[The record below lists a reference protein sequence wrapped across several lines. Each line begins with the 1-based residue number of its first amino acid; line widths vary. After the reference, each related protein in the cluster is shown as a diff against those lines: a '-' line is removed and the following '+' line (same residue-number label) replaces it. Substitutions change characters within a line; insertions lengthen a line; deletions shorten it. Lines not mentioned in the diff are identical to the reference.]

1 MKKRILTGITTT
13 GTPHIGNYLGAIKPA
28 LELAKDYD
36 ESFYF
41 LADYHAIIKN
51 SKSDEVSN
59 SVKHVA
65 LAWLSSGL
73 DPNKS
78 FFYRQSDVHEIL
90 ELSWILNCVTAKG
103 LMNRSHAYKAAT
115 SINTDDEDKGIT
127 MGLFSYP
134 VLMAADI
141 LMFNATHVPVGAD
154 QIQHIEM
161 TRDIAG
167 RFNHLYKKTFVLPE
181 AIIQS
186 SKETVPGLD
195 GQKMSKSY
203 GNIIPL
209 LSTEKQLKKSI
220 SKIVTNSLE
229 PGDPKDSSNCTV
241 FALYKYFATKQMIDE
256 LKDDYKNGISWGD
269 AKNKLFEV
277 VNNTVR
283 PIRESYETLLEDR
296 DLINDLLSDGSN
308 KVRPIAKELLDSIR
322 SSVGINKISDIRTWT
337 DKEMF
342 IQFGDSGLRIAKLAR
357 AEDNRPVKSYKKRKS
372 ISSETTFNND
382 ISSLDTL
389 SNILWKVSLAT
400 SDRCKSLNLAGY
412 TITLKLKTSNFKTI
426 TRRRTLPQV
435 TQLADTIFNTCL
447 TLLEGEAKDQKF
459 RLIGVSLSNLSKP
472 LGDHGILLDPMALKR
487 GKAERVTDSIR
498 SKYGRNSLIKGRQFK
513 L

>member
-28 LELAKDYD
+28 LELAKEYD

-51 SKSDEVSN
+51 SKSTEVTD
-59 SVKHVA
+59 SVKNVA
-65 LAWLSSGL
+65 LAWLASGL
-73 DPNKS
+73 NPNKS
-78 FFYRQSDVHEIL
+78 FFYRQSDIPEIL
-90 ELSWILNCVTAKG
+90 ELSWVLNCVTAKG

-115 SINTDDEDKGIT
+115 NLNKDDEDKGIT

-134 VLMAADI
+134 ILMAADI

-167 RFNHLYKKTFVLPE
+167 RFNHLYKKTFILPE

-186 SKETVPGLD
+186 TNETVPGID

-220 SKIVTNSLE
+220 AKIVTNSLE

-241 FALYKYFATKQMIDE
+241 FALYKYFASKPMVDE
-256 LKDDYKNGISWGD
+256 FCDDYKRGISWGD

-277 VNNTVR
+277 VNNEIT
-283 PIRESYETLLEDR
+283 PIRESYEKLQEDK
-296 DLINDLLSDGSN
+296 DFINDLLSDGSN
-308 KVRPIAKELLDSIR
+308 KVRPIAKELLESIR
-322 SSVGINKISDIRTWT
+322 SSVGINKIS
-337 DKEMF
+337 
-342 IQFGDSGLRIAKLAR
+342 
-357 AEDNRPVKSYKKRKS
+357 
-372 ISSETTFNND
+372 
-382 ISSLDTL
+382 
-389 SNILWKVSLAT
+389 
-400 SDRCKSLNLAGY
+400 
-412 TITLKLKTSNFKTI
+412 
-426 TRRRTLPQV
+426 
-435 TQLADTIFNTCL
+435 
-447 TLLEGEAKDQKF
+447 
-459 RLIGVSLSNLSKP
+459 
-472 LGDHGILLDPMALKR
+472 
-487 GKAERVTDSIR
+487 
-498 SKYGRNSLIKGRQFK
+498 
-513 L
+513 

>member
-28 LELAKDYD
+28 LELAKEYD

-51 SKSDEVSN
+51 SKSTEVTD
-59 SVKHVA
+59 SVKNVA
-65 LAWLSSGL
+65 LAWLASGL
-73 DPNKS
+73 NPNKS
-78 FFYRQSDVHEIL
+78 FFYRQSDVPEIL
-90 ELSWILNCVTAKG
+90 ELSWVLNCVTAKG

-115 SINTDDEDKGIT
+115 TLNKDDEDKGIT

-134 VLMAADI
+134 ILMAADI

-167 RFNHLYKKTFVLPE
+167 RFNHLYKKTFILPE

-186 SKETVPGLD
+186 TNEIVPGID

-220 SKIVTNSLE
+220 AKIVTNSLE

-241 FALYKYFATKQMIDE
+241 FALYKYFASKPMVDE
-256 LKDDYKNGISWGD
+256 FCDDYKRGISWGD

-277 VNNTVR
+277 VNNEIT
-283 PIRESYETLLEDR
+283 PIRESYEKLQEDK
-296 DLINDLLSDGSN
+296 DFINDLLSDGSN
-308 KVRPIAKELLDSIR
+308 KVRPIAKELLESIR
-322 SSVGINKISDIRTWT
+322 SSVGINKIS
-337 DKEMF
+337 
-342 IQFGDSGLRIAKLAR
+342 
-357 AEDNRPVKSYKKRKS
+357 
-372 ISSETTFNND
+372 
-382 ISSLDTL
+382 
-389 SNILWKVSLAT
+389 
-400 SDRCKSLNLAGY
+400 
-412 TITLKLKTSNFKTI
+412 
-426 TRRRTLPQV
+426 
-435 TQLADTIFNTCL
+435 
-447 TLLEGEAKDQKF
+447 
-459 RLIGVSLSNLSKP
+459 
-472 LGDHGILLDPMALKR
+472 
-487 GKAERVTDSIR
+487 
-498 SKYGRNSLIKGRQFK
+498 
-513 L
+513 

>member
-28 LELAKDYD
+28 LELAKEYD

-51 SKSDEVSN
+51 LKSTEVTD
-59 SVKHVA
+59 SVKNVA
-65 LAWLSSGL
+65 LAWLASGL
-73 DPNKS
+73 NPNKS
-78 FFYRQSDVHEIL
+78 FFYRQSDVPEIL
-90 ELSWILNCVTAKG
+90 ELSWVLNCVTAKG

-115 SINTDDEDKGIT
+115 TLNKDDEDKGIT

-134 VLMAADI
+134 ILMAADI

-167 RFNHLYKKTFVLPE
+167 RFNHLYKKTFILPE

-186 SKETVPGLD
+186 TNEIVPGID

-220 SKIVTNSLE
+220 ARIVTNSLE
-229 PGDPKDSSNCTV
+229 PGDPKDPSNCTV
-241 FALYKYFATKQMIDE
+241 FALYKYFASKPMVDE
-256 LKDDYKNGISWGD
+256 LCDDYKKGISWGD

-277 VNNTVR
+277 VNNEIT
-283 PIRESYETLLEDR
+283 PIRESYEKLQEDK
-296 DLINDLLSDGSN
+296 DFINDLLSDGSN

-322 SSVGINKISDIRTWT
+322 SSVGINKIS
-337 DKEMF
+337 
-342 IQFGDSGLRIAKLAR
+342 
-357 AEDNRPVKSYKKRKS
+357 
-372 ISSETTFNND
+372 
-382 ISSLDTL
+382 
-389 SNILWKVSLAT
+389 
-400 SDRCKSLNLAGY
+400 
-412 TITLKLKTSNFKTI
+412 
-426 TRRRTLPQV
+426 
-435 TQLADTIFNTCL
+435 
-447 TLLEGEAKDQKF
+447 
-459 RLIGVSLSNLSKP
+459 
-472 LGDHGILLDPMALKR
+472 
-487 GKAERVTDSIR
+487 
-498 SKYGRNSLIKGRQFK
+498 
-513 L
+513 

>member
-28 LELAKDYD
+28 LELAKEYD

-51 SKSDEVSN
+51 SKSTEVTD
-59 SVKHVA
+59 SVKNVA
-65 LAWLSSGL
+65 LAWLASGL
-73 DPNKS
+73 NPNKS
-78 FFYRQSDVHEIL
+78 FFYRQSDVPEIL
-90 ELSWILNCVTAKG
+90 ELSWVLNCVTAKG

-115 SINTDDEDKGIT
+115 TLNKDDEDKGIT

-134 VLMAADI
+134 ILMAADI

-167 RFNHLYKKTFVLPE
+167 RFNHLYKKTFILPE

-186 SKETVPGLD
+186 TNEIVPGID

-220 SKIVTNSLE
+220 ARIVTNSLE
-229 PGDPKDSSNCTV
+229 PGDPKDPSNCTV
-241 FALYKYFATKQMIDE
+241 FALYKYFASKPMVDE
-256 LKDDYKNGISWGD
+256 LCDDYKKGISWGD

-277 VNNTVR
+277 VNNEIT
-283 PIRESYETLLEDR
+283 PIRESYEKLQEDK
-296 DLINDLLSDGSN
+296 DFINDLLSDGSN

-322 SSVGINKISDIRTWT
+322 SSVGINKIS
-337 DKEMF
+337 
-342 IQFGDSGLRIAKLAR
+342 
-357 AEDNRPVKSYKKRKS
+357 
-372 ISSETTFNND
+372 
-382 ISSLDTL
+382 
-389 SNILWKVSLAT
+389 
-400 SDRCKSLNLAGY
+400 
-412 TITLKLKTSNFKTI
+412 
-426 TRRRTLPQV
+426 
-435 TQLADTIFNTCL
+435 
-447 TLLEGEAKDQKF
+447 
-459 RLIGVSLSNLSKP
+459 
-472 LGDHGILLDPMALKR
+472 
-487 GKAERVTDSIR
+487 
-498 SKYGRNSLIKGRQFK
+498 
-513 L
+513 

>member
-28 LELAKDYD
+28 LELAKEYD

-51 SKSDEVSN
+51 SKSTEVTD
-59 SVKHVA
+59 SVKNVA
-65 LAWLSSGL
+65 LAWLASGL
-73 DPNKS
+73 NPNKS
-78 FFYRQSDVHEIL
+78 FFYRQSDVPEIL
-90 ELSWILNCVTAKG
+90 ELSWVLNCVTSKG

-115 SINTDDEDKGIT
+115 TQNKDDEDKGIT

-134 VLMAADI
+134 ILMAADI

-167 RFNHLYKKTFVLPE
+167 RFNHLYKKTFILPE

-186 SKETVPGLD
+186 TNETVPGID

-220 SKIVTNSLE
+220 AKIVTNSLE

-241 FALYKYFATKQMIDE
+241 FALYKYFASKPMIDE
-256 LKDDYKNGISWGD
+256 LCDDYKNGISWGD

-277 VNNTVR
+277 VNNEIT
-283 PIRESYETLLEDR
+283 PIRESYEKLQEDK
-296 DLINDLLSDGSN
+296 DFINDLLSDGSN

-322 SSVGINKISDIRTWT
+322 SSVGINKIS
-337 DKEMF
+337 
-342 IQFGDSGLRIAKLAR
+342 
-357 AEDNRPVKSYKKRKS
+357 
-372 ISSETTFNND
+372 
-382 ISSLDTL
+382 
-389 SNILWKVSLAT
+389 
-400 SDRCKSLNLAGY
+400 
-412 TITLKLKTSNFKTI
+412 
-426 TRRRTLPQV
+426 
-435 TQLADTIFNTCL
+435 
-447 TLLEGEAKDQKF
+447 
-459 RLIGVSLSNLSKP
+459 
-472 LGDHGILLDPMALKR
+472 
-487 GKAERVTDSIR
+487 
-498 SKYGRNSLIKGRQFK
+498 
-513 L
+513 

>member
-13 GTPHIGNYLGAIKPA
+13 GTPHIGNYIGAIKPA
-28 LELAKDYD
+28 LELAKNYD

-51 SKSDEVSN
+51 SKSTEVLD
-59 SVKHVA
+59 SVKNVA
-65 LAWLSSGL
+65 LAWLASGL
-73 DPNKS
+73 DVKKS
-78 FFYRQSDVHEIL
+78 FFYRQSDIPEIL

-115 SINTDDEDKGIT
+115 NLNHDDEDKGIT

-134 VLMAADI
+134 ILMAADI

-154 QIQHIEM
+154 QTQHIEM

-167 RFNHLYKKTFVLPE
+167 RFNHLYKKTFTLPE

-186 SKETVPGLD
+186 SKETVPGID

-220 SKIVTNSLE
+220 AKIVTNSLE

-241 FALYKYFATKQMIDE
+241 FGLYKYFASQSMIDE
-256 LKDDYKNGISWGD
+256 LSDDYTNGISWGD

-277 VNNTVR
+277 VNYEIT
-283 PIRESYETLLEDR
+283 PIRESYEKLQEDK
-296 DLINDLLSDGSN
+296 DFINDLLSDGSN

-322 SSVGINKISDIRTWT
+322 SSVGINKIS
-337 DKEMF
+337 
-342 IQFGDSGLRIAKLAR
+342 
-357 AEDNRPVKSYKKRKS
+357 
-372 ISSETTFNND
+372 
-382 ISSLDTL
+382 
-389 SNILWKVSLAT
+389 
-400 SDRCKSLNLAGY
+400 
-412 TITLKLKTSNFKTI
+412 
-426 TRRRTLPQV
+426 
-435 TQLADTIFNTCL
+435 
-447 TLLEGEAKDQKF
+447 
-459 RLIGVSLSNLSKP
+459 
-472 LGDHGILLDPMALKR
+472 
-487 GKAERVTDSIR
+487 
-498 SKYGRNSLIKGRQFK
+498 
-513 L
+513 

>member
-28 LELAKDYD
+28 LELAKEYD

-51 SKSDEVSN
+51 SKSTEVTD
-59 SVKHVA
+59 SVKNVA
-65 LAWLSSGL
+65 LAWLASGL
-73 DPNKS
+73 NPNKS
-78 FFYRQSDVHEIL
+78 FFYRQSDVPEIL
-90 ELSWILNCVTAKG
+90 ELSWVLNCVTAKG

-115 SINTDDEDKGIT
+115 TLNKDDEDKGIT

-134 VLMAADI
+134 ILMAADI

-167 RFNHLYKKTFVLPE
+167 RFNHLYKKTFILPE

-186 SKETVPGLD
+186 TNETVPGID

-220 SKIVTNSLE
+220 AKIVTNSLE

-241 FALYKYFATKQMIDE
+241 FALYKYFASKPMVDE
-256 LKDDYKNGISWGD
+256 LCDDYKKGISWGD

-277 VNNTVR
+277 VNNEIT
-283 PIRESYETLLEDR
+283 PIRESYEKLQEDK
-296 DLINDLLSDGSN
+296 DFLNDLLSDGSN

-322 SSVGINKISDIRTWT
+322 SSVGINKIS
-337 DKEMF
+337 
-342 IQFGDSGLRIAKLAR
+342 
-357 AEDNRPVKSYKKRKS
+357 
-372 ISSETTFNND
+372 
-382 ISSLDTL
+382 
-389 SNILWKVSLAT
+389 
-400 SDRCKSLNLAGY
+400 
-412 TITLKLKTSNFKTI
+412 
-426 TRRRTLPQV
+426 
-435 TQLADTIFNTCL
+435 
-447 TLLEGEAKDQKF
+447 
-459 RLIGVSLSNLSKP
+459 
-472 LGDHGILLDPMALKR
+472 
-487 GKAERVTDSIR
+487 
-498 SKYGRNSLIKGRQFK
+498 
-513 L
+513 

>member
-28 LELAKDYD
+28 LELAKEYD

-51 SKSDEVSN
+51 LKSTEVTD
-59 SVKHVA
+59 SVKNVA
-65 LAWLSSGL
+65 LAWLASGL
-73 DPNKS
+73 NPNKS
-78 FFYRQSDVHEIL
+78 FFYRQSDVPEIL
-90 ELSWILNCVTAKG
+90 ELSWVLNCVTAKG

-115 SINTDDEDKGIT
+115 TLNKDDEDKGIT

-134 VLMAADI
+134 ILMAADI

-167 RFNHLYKKTFVLPE
+167 RFNHLYKKTFILPE

-186 SKETVPGLD
+186 TNETVPGID

-220 SKIVTNSLE
+220 ARIVTNSLE
-229 PGDPKDSSNCTV
+229 PGDPKDPSNCTV
-241 FALYKYFATKQMIDE
+241 FALYKYFASKPMVDE
-256 LKDDYKNGISWGD
+256 LCDDYKKGISWGD

-277 VNNTVR
+277 VNNEIT
-283 PIRESYETLLEDR
+283 PIRESYEKLQEDK
-296 DLINDLLSDGSN
+296 DFINDLLSDGSN

-322 SSVGINKISDIRTWT
+322 SSVGINKIS
-337 DKEMF
+337 
-342 IQFGDSGLRIAKLAR
+342 
-357 AEDNRPVKSYKKRKS
+357 
-372 ISSETTFNND
+372 
-382 ISSLDTL
+382 
-389 SNILWKVSLAT
+389 
-400 SDRCKSLNLAGY
+400 
-412 TITLKLKTSNFKTI
+412 
-426 TRRRTLPQV
+426 
-435 TQLADTIFNTCL
+435 
-447 TLLEGEAKDQKF
+447 
-459 RLIGVSLSNLSKP
+459 
-472 LGDHGILLDPMALKR
+472 
-487 GKAERVTDSIR
+487 
-498 SKYGRNSLIKGRQFK
+498 
-513 L
+513 